1 MPTSRGA
8 HVNFGFYLPSHG
20 PTARRGPLI
29 EIAQTGE
36 RLGFHCMV
44 VDDHVIAPKV
54 MSSPYPYSIGSDVPW
69 EEDGEHLEQLSELT
83 FLAAV
88 TETIRL
94 VPSVMIVPYRNPVLT
109 AKILATLDV
118 LSEGRLT
125 LGVGV
130 GWMEEEFEALDAQ
143 PFADRG
149 AVTNEYLEA
158 FKELWTS
165 DDPTYDGKFV
175 KLSNIEFRPKPVQ
188 KPHPPIWVGG
198 QSRPAIRRAVE
209 HGNAWHPVGAT
220 PATPLEPTNLAADIA
235 YMYSHAERIARD
247 PSELGVAMKAPLY
260 DTGRST
266 KQARRRFSGEPQQ
279 IAEDIRT
286 YTDLGVTD
294 LIFDVRSPEL
304 SQSLERLA
312 WLSEDVISLV

>member
-1 MPTSRGA
+1 M
-8 HVNFGFYLPSHG
+8 NFGFYLPSHG
-20 PTARRGPLI
+20 LTARRGPLI
-29 EIAQTGE
+29 EIARDGE
-36 RLGFHCMV
+36 RHGFHYMV
-44 VDDHVIAPKV
+44 VDDHIIAPKV
-54 MSSPYPYSIGSDVPW
+54 MSSPYPYSIGGDVPW
-69 EEDGEHLEQLSELT
+69 EDDGEHLEQLAELT

-88 TETIRL
+88 TERIRL

-130 GWMEEEFEALDAQ
+130 GWAEEEFEALDAP

-149 AVTNEYLEA
+149 LVTNEYLET

-165 DDPTYDGKFV
+165 DNPTYHGKYV
-175 KLSNIEFRPKPVQ
+175 NLSNIEFSPKPVQ

-220 PATPLEPTNLAADIA
+220 PATPLEPMKLAADIA
-235 YMYSHAERIARD
+235 YMHMHAGRIDRD
-247 PSELGVAMKAPLY
+247 PSEVGVAMKAPLY
-260 DTGRST
+260 DTDQSPS
-266 KQARRRFSGEPQQ
+266 KERRRFSGEPQQ
-279 IAEDIRT
+279 ITEDINT
-286 YTDLGVTD
+286 YADLGVTD
-294 LIFDVRSPEL
+294 LIFDVRSPDL
-304 SQSLERLA
+304 NQTLERLA
-312 WLSEDVISLV
+312 WLSEDVISQV